1 MSTAAF
7 SEAFRSYAA
16 LRSCPRKV
24 FSDRGTNLISG
35 EKVLRKVLRDLDWP
49 KIQDLGREKG
59 FDWHFTSAARSASFN
74 GSVEIV
80 VKLFKKALYR
90 ALQFDRKL
98 ATPLNLSLTQ
108 FKTICHE
115 ADQLYNY
122 KPLLQLTDQ
131 KDNLAHL
138 SPNKLV
144 FGTVVLSY
152 DNMS

>member
-1 MSTAAF
+1 MERIQPSTATFDFVAINFTGVFTVYKGNAPQKWYVMVVADLVTRFVSVEVVSSMSTAAF
-7 SEAFRSYAA
+7 IEAFRSYAA

-90 ALQFDRKL
+90 A
-98 ATPLNLSLTQ
+98 
-108 FKTICHE
+108 
-115 ADQLYNY
+115 YNST
-122 KPLLQLTDQ
+122 K
-131 KDNLAHL
+131 N
-138 SPNKLV
+138 
-144 FGTVVLSY
+144 
-152 DNMS
+152 